1 MKLKGIG
8 TLALAVVVLFFIG
21 LSTCPASEELEDITT
36 IVGDAAISDGS
47 EYIDTVEDSE
57 QLFSD
62 TTTMLQDQNEA
73 LTQLAFELANHNQ
86 SDHFEFTHQ
95 FVPEPSTLL
104 VLAVGGA
111 CLLRRG
117 R

>member
-21 LSTCPASEELEDITT
+21 LNTCPASQELEDITT
-36 IVGDAAISDGS
+36 IVGDAAISDSS
-47 EYIDTVEDSE
+47 EYIDVAEDGE
-57 QLFSD
+57 QLFSG

-73 LTQLAFELANHNQ
+73 LTQLAFELANNNQ

-104 VLAVGGA
+104 LLAVGGA

>member
-1 MKLKGIG
+1 MKLKGILMLSG
-8 TLALAVVVLFFIG
+8 AILVLFIIG
-21 LSTCPASEELEDITT
+21 LNTCPSSVELENIAT
-36 IVGDAAISDGS
+36 IVGDVAILDSS
-47 EYIDTVEDSE
+47 EYVNAAEDGE

-62 TTTMLQDQNEA
+62 TATMLQDQNET
-73 LTQLAFELANHNQ
+73 LTQLAFELANNNQ

-95 FVPEPSTLL
+95 LVPEPSTLL

-111 CLLRRG
+111 YLLRRC